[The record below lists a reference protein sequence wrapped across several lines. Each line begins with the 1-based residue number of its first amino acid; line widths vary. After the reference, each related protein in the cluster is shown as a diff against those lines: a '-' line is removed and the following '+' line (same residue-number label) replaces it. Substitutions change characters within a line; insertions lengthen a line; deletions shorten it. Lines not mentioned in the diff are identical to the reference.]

1 MTGVLRGGFSVPAG
15 SSTDGSPGTWLAVA
29 FPRCR
34 RRPGHQPNGR
44 SVWAA
49 RGESGSIPRHGP
61 LVQARPR
68 NGSPSTA
75 NPGSNSFARESRRRI
90 HQTTFCTAPMC
101 SAGLALAP
109 VPPNWEGH
117 GHHHSSPRIYGGR
130 RFAPLLLVRSLLTT
144 DAVDWGCGLRRE
156 RGLLPLFTSE
166 AATFLTAS
174 GRFCHPPREACTAQH
189 SRSSFVQLLPEI
201 SDSAERDK
209 REISGLRSIPARAYT
224 HTFRGCVFDLQA
236 ALVVHYRTAAA
247 PGPPRHACRIIWE
260 CERTRSVWLVSLAN
274 LAV

>member
-90 HQTTFCTAPMC
+90 HQTFCTAPMC

-174 GRFCHPPREACTAQH
+174 GRFCHPPREACTAQP
-189 SRSSFVQLLPEI
+189 FV
-201 SDSAERDK
+201 
-209 REISGLRSIPARAYT
+209 LR
-224 HTFRGCVFDLQA
+224 A
-236 ALVVHYRTAAA
+236 ALARDLRLSGERQARNIWSPFDSRTCVHTYI
-247 PGPPRHACRIIWE
+247 PWLRI
-260 CERTRSVWLVSLAN
+260 
-274 LAV
+274 

>member
-156 RGLLPLFTSE
+156 RPPPPFPKRGSDISYHKWEVLSSTEGGLHSTAVRPSCSSCQRSQTQRRETSAKYLVSVRFPHVRAHIHSVVAYLTCRQPSSCTTALPS
-166 AATFLTAS
+166 
-174 GRFCHPPREACTAQH
+174 
-189 SRSSFVQLLPEI
+189 
-201 SDSAERDK
+201 
-209 REISGLRSIPARAYT
+209 
-224 HTFRGCVFDLQA
+224 
-236 ALVVHYRTAAA
+236 LVR
-247 PGPPRHACRIIWE
+247 PGRHAASYG
-260 CERTRSVWLVSLAN
+260 SVSVLIVFAPTTGR
-274 LAV
+274 APV